1 MLMFFRCLVF
11 RILDIYFFC
20 VLLVISFVALCNCT
34 LCFKSAFM
42 VYLIYFHIIDESG
55 LRSIHQKIE
64 VVMKLREVK

>member
-1 MLMFFRCLVF
+1 
-11 RILDIYFFC
+11 
-20 VLLVISFVALCNCT
+20 
-34 LCFKSAFM
+34 M